1 MKVKMPKNFQVAQNL
16 MQSNGNPEKI
26 VNQIMGNMNSE
37 QKQELLS
44 KAKQYGC
51 PDNILAQLQ
60 NIK

>member
-1 MKVKMPKNFQVAQNL
+1 